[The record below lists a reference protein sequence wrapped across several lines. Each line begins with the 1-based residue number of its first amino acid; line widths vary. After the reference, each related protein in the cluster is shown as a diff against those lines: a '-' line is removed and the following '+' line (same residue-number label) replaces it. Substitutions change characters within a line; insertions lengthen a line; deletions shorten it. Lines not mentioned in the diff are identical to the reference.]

1 MSPNPSPGPAID
13 YSRESGK
20 ESDPSPARKTTDELL
35 SQRTEELRLLTHEA
49 AELLAENKELRGEI
63 GRLSDALR
71 VALEKPGS
79 GVAQDELHHCTREQ
93 NDVLDRQNQ
102 LLKEEVSKLQ
112 IAVSHLKEQQQDYSN
127 RFNEADAKAQEFAR
141 LLARSEERRSIAET
155 RLEELSAEAQTS
167 EERRAQIERD
177 AQGDRHQR
185 KSLEDS
191 IQNLREEVHQKT
203 KALQDAEARARAA
216 VDRLRAVEAT
226 NARRLSSLEGQVDD
240 SKSRIA
246 QLMGDLNIART
257 EAEGAH
263 KIVKSLEKRR
273 ADTQFRLDD
282 CKAELMETRDQLA
295 ELQTARDRATLQ
307 EQGLSEKLELEV
319 RARKADVAEVKR
331 EAAEAVATE
340 KETSRRKCADLETK
354 LESADEVTASLRA
367 RICTLEEEVTSL
379 RKANNV
385 LSREID
391 RERDLRNK
399 ESDDL
404 QSSRLALVS
413 ENDELDKRIRALR
426 DELSFAQASLKT
438 QWVCAYGTAKLL
450 RYLREEMMVARRAE
464 VAGEK
469 ERLAKRCAK
478 AEEDVVV
485 TRKEIEMGRSG
496 PTDREQRLVEQLE
509 KEVTHHRNAVERK
522 EGEVQAA
529 AHQNEAELVSRRKE
543 AEKLRKQLEGL
554 KQEWLER
561 EETLKRKMQEK
572 IEVMDTNLIMINPD
586 WQPWP
591 RTFFDLSISRAKHRD
606 GALPVNRSGG
616 RTKSWSVLLCGV
628 AVDHPDLKGRL
639 LNGFD
644 ASGGSRASL
653 TDNNGHGTAIAGII
667 AANINNRFGT
677 AGIADKVEVRPIRI
691 TDRSDNRA
699 DLAKIASAWEAA
711 LKTGSTDILVYAYA
725 SPFTQELSFFFKRL
739 LKKTVKKGILV
750 LTSAVNSDKF
760 DSSSEVSLPCAL
772 ANGLPGVLCVAAMHS
787 NKTTVLANDASKL
800 ASFGLPGT
808 EVLKLTPER
817 EGDYWAFLMG
827 RGSSFATATAAGVV
841 ALMKS
846 FKNFS
851 PEETEGMLL
860 NSTEDAVTTKSGS
873 KMTYGVLRPDLAIEQ
888 AIVQVRKS
896 RRALNTVGAGA
907 R

>member
-1 MSPNPSPGPAID
+1 MSPNPSPGPAVD
-13 YSRESGK
+13 FSRESGK
-20 ESDPSPARKTTDELL
+20 ESGPSPARKTTDELL

-49 AELLAENKELRGEI
+49 AELLAENRELRGEI
-63 GRLSDALR
+63 ARLSDALR

-79 GVAQDELHHCTREQ
+79 GVALDELHHCTREQ
-93 NDVLDRQNQ
+93 NDVLDRQNH

-112 IAVSHLKEQQQDYSN
+112 IAVAHLKEQQQDYSN
-127 RFNEADAKAQEFAR
+127 RFNEADAKAQEWSTIYTLAYLDACPASLYDLTAGVLCRFAR

-177 AQGDRHQR
+177 AQGDRQQR

-191 IQNLREEVHQKT
+191 IQNLREEVHRKT
-203 KALQDAEARARAA
+203 KALQDAEARARVA
-216 VDRLRAVEAT
+216 VDRVRAVEAT

-295 ELQTARDRATLQ
+295 ELQTARDRATIQ
-307 EQGLSEKLELEV
+307 EQVLSEKLELEV

-379 RKANNV
+379 RKANSV

-426 DELSFAQASLKT
+426 DELSLAQASLKT
-438 QWVCAYGTAKLL
+438 Q
-450 RYLREEMMVARRAE
+450 EEVMVARRAE

-478 AEEDVVV
+478 AEEDIVV
-485 TRKEIEMGRSG
+485 TRKEIEALRIENS
-496 PTDREQRLVEQLE
+496 RLVEQLE

-561 EETLKRKMQEK
+561 EETLKRKMHEK
-572 IEVMDTNLIMINPD
+572 IEHLEGQASR
-586 WQPWP
+586 W
-591 RTFFDLSISRAKHRD
+591 RTSSESFRRKNQELVRATL
-606 GALPVNRSGG
+606 GL
-616 RTKSWSVLLCGV
+616 
-628 AVDHPDLKGRL
+628 
-639 LNGFD
+639 D
-644 ASGGSRASL
+644 ASGGPRASL
-653 TDNNGHGTAIAGII
+653 KDNNGHGTAVAGII

-677 AGIADKVEVRPIRI
+677 AGIADKVKVRPIRI

-711 LKTGSTDILVYAYA
+711 LKTGSTDIIVYAYA
-725 SPFTQELSFFFKRL
+725 SPFTRELSFFFKRL

-750 LTSAVNSDKF
+750 VTSAVNSDKV

-772 ANGLPGVLCVAAMHS
+772 ANGLPGVLCVAATLS

-808 EVLKLTPER
+808 DILKLTPER
-817 EGDYWAFLMG
+817 EGDDWAFVMG
-827 RGSSFATATAAGVV
+827 RGSSFATAAAAGIVG
-841 ALMKS
+841 LMKS

-851 PEETEGMLL
+851 PEETERILL
-860 NSTEDAVTTKSGS
+860 NSTEATVTTKSGS
-873 KMTYGVLRPDLAIEQ
+873 EMTYGVLRPDLAVTQ
-888 AIVQVRKS
+888 AIAEVRRS
-896 RRALNTVGAGA
+896 RRALGAVGTGA
-907 R
+907 RQQTRREQALGCFS